1 MKQLAGIVMAVFI
14 LLSACMTGCSQA
26 GLRVISEENPPYNFT
41 DETGNITGQ
50 STEIVRQ
57 IVNKTGSQVA
67 IEILPWTQGYSIV
80 QKEPNTVLY
89 STSRIPQ
96 REGLFKWVGPIGS
109 ADNWFYSKLGADFA
123 IATLDDAKKVKSIAV
138 YKDDSNQIFLQGQG
152 FTNLD
157 ICQDATECIK
167 KLVDGKVD
175 LWLGPAEGLE
185 FIAYGAGIN
194 PAEIEAVKFVRRA
207 DWYIAFNKETPDSTI
222 QAWQQ
227 ALDDLKKGGDAG
239 KMCVYEDIVTSYA
252 LPRYTTGS
260 VPKEDVIKL
269 TQQTAA
275 DIGKDAA
282 GTIALI
288 NTGASPYRNAHN
300 RALYVYVFDKYVTIV
315 ANADNAAVIGRNF
328 IGVPDMAGKLF
339 RDAIVDHALMNG
351 SGWEDYVFTLPG
363 KIGLYYKTA
372 YYKLVTGSDGKQYIV
387 CAGRYKEKGD

>member
-1 MKQLAGIVMAVFI
+1 MRRLAGMVMAVFI

-57 IVNKTGSQVA
+57 IVSKTGSQVA

-109 ADNWFYSKLGADFA
+109 ADNWFYSKLGADFT

-175 LWLGPAEGLE
+175 LWLGPAQGLE

-194 PAEIEAVKFVRRA
+194 PAEIVAVKFVRRA
-207 DWYIAFNKETPDSTI
+207 DWYIAFNKETPDTII

-227 ALDDLKKGGDAG
+227 ALDDLK
-239 KMCVYEDIVTSYA
+239 
-252 LPRYTTGS
+252 
-260 VPKEDVIKL
+260 
-269 TQQTAA
+269 
-275 DIGKDAA
+275 
-282 GTIALI
+282 
-288 NTGASPYRNAHN
+288 
-300 RALYVYVFDKYVTIV
+300 
-315 ANADNAAVIGRNF
+315 
-328 IGVPDMAGKLF
+328 
-339 RDAIVDHALMNG
+339 
-351 SGWEDYVFTLPG
+351 
-363 KIGLYYKTA
+363 
-372 YYKLVTGSDGKQYIV
+372 
-387 CAGRYKEKGD
+387 

>member
-1 MKQLAGIVMAVFI
+1 MKRLSGMVMAVFI
-14 LLSACMTGCSQA
+14 LLSVCMTGCSQA

-57 IVNKTGSQVA
+57 IVSKTGSHVS
-67 IEILPWTQGYSIV
+67 IEMLPWTQGYSIV

-96 REGLFKWVGPIGS
+96 REGLFKWVGPIGT
-109 ADNWFYSKLGADFA
+109 ADNWFYSKQGAGIT
-123 IATLDDAKKVKSIAV
+123 IASLDDAKKVKSIAV

-175 LWLGPAEGLE
+175 LWLGPAEGLQ

-227 ALDDLKKGGDAG
+227 ALDDLKKGGDAS
-239 KMCVYEDIVTSYA
+239 KMCVYDDIVTSYA
-252 LPRYTTGS
+252 LPHYIMNS
-260 VPKEDVIKL
+260 LPKEDVVKL
-269 TQQTAA
+269 TEQTAA

-288 NTGASPYRNAHN
+288 NTGASPYLSAQN
-300 RALYVYVFDKYVTIV
+300 RALYVYVFDKYVTEV

-328 IGVPDMAGKLF
+328 KGVPDMAGKLF
-339 RDAIVDHALMNG
+339 RDAIVDNALKNG

-363 KIGLYYKTA
+363 KIGLFYKTA